1 MSKTPTMGKSNMP
14 FPDIAL
20 YGKGYSTNVRDSIR
34 AYKHPIVSTKTQAQL
49 HAEIASN
56 VASHRIKWSEA
67 EVHRAVKNR
76 VDDAD
81 DADDA
86 TAAVVAVEEG
96 DDDASVDDTATFG
109 EEDADVASVNEETT
123 VAHEATPQEKAATSE
138 EKANAL
144 FTAAGYTENSIPK
157 DVKGLK
163 KFLSDLRKA
172 DIIRMYFV
180 TNYDAAYNR
189 RRLLAKL
196 NLAEA
201 APTHFTTVAP
211 S

>member
-1 MSKTPTMGKSNMP
+1 MP

-20 YGKGYSTNVRDSIR
+20 YGKGYSTNIRDSIR

-49 HAEIASN
+49 NAVIASN

-76 VDDAD
+76 VDDAS
-81 DADDA
+81 
-86 TAAVVAVEEG
+86 AAVVAVEEG
-96 DDDASVDDTATFG
+96 DDVASAADDASVD
-109 EEDADVASVNEETT
+109 EETT
-123 VAHEATPQEKAATSE
+123 AAHEATPQEKAATSE

-157 DVKGLK
+157 DEKELK
-163 KFLSDLRKA
+163 SFMRELRRLK
-172 DIIRMYFV
+172 IINVNFS
-180 TNYDAAYNR
+180 TNYNAAGNR
-189 RRLLAKL
+189 HRLLTRL

-201 APTHFTTVAP
+201 APTHFTSVAP
-211 S
+211 PPS

>member
-1 MSKTPTMGKSNMP
+1 MP
-14 FPDIAL
+14 FPDIAQ
-20 YGKGYSTNVRDSIR
+20 YGKGYSTNIRDSIR

-49 HAEIASN
+49 NAEITAN

-67 EVHRAVKNR
+67 EVHRAIKNR

-81 DADDA
+81 DVGLPDSVGNAEDVDDNESAAD
-86 TAAVVAVEEG
+86 T
-96 DDDASVDDTATFG
+96 ASVD
-109 EEDADVASVNEETT
+109 EEAEVASVNEETT
-123 VAHEATPQEKAATSE
+123 AVHEATPQEKAATSE

-163 KFLSDLRKA
+163 SFLQELRTQK
-172 DIIRMYFV
+172 IIRMNYS
-180 TNYDAAYNR
+180 TNYDAAGNR
-189 RRLLAKL
+189 HRLLTRL

-201 APTHFTTVAP
+201 APTHYAAYPP

>member
-1 MSKTPTMGKSNMP
+1 MSNPPTMGKSNMP

-20 YGKGYSTNVRDSIR
+20 YGKGYSTSVRDSLR

-49 HAEIASN
+49 NAVIASN
-56 VASHRIKWSEA
+56 VASHQIKWSEA

-96 DDDASVDDTATFG
+96 DDDASA
-109 EEDADVASVNEETT
+109 ADVASVDEEAGVDEETT
-123 VAHEATPQEKAATSE
+123 AVHEATPQEKAATSE

-157 DVKGLK
+157 DEKELK
-163 KFLSDLRKA
+163 SFMREL
-172 DIIRMYFV
+172 
-180 TNYDAAYNR
+180 
-189 RRLLAKL
+189 RRLKIINVNFSTKYNAAGNRHRLLTRL
-196 NLAEA
+196 NFAEA

>member
-1 MSKTPTMGKSNMP
+1 MP

-20 YGKGYSTNVRDSIR
+20 YGKGYSTNIRDSIR

-49 HAEIASN
+49 NAVIASN

-81 DADDA
+81 DATAADDA
-86 TAAVVAVEEG
+86 SAAVVAVEEG
-96 DDDASVDDTATFG
+96 DDDASVD
-109 EEDADVASVNEETT
+109 EEAGVDEETT
-123 VAHEATPQEKAATSE
+123 AVHEATPQEKAATSE

-157 DVKGLK
+157 DEKELK
-163 KFLSDLRKA
+163 SFMRELRRLK
-172 DIIRMYFV
+172 IINVNFS
-180 TNYDAAYNR
+180 TNYNAAGNR
-189 RRLLAKL
+189 HRLLTRL
-196 NLAEA
+196 NFAEA

>member
-1 MSKTPTMGKSNMP
+1 MP

-20 YGKGYSTNVRDSIR
+20 YGKGYSTNIRDSIR

-49 HAEIASN
+49 NAVIASN

-81 DADDA
+81 DVGLPDSVGDAEAD
-86 TAAVVAVEEG
+86 

-123 VAHEATPQEKAATSE
+123 AVHEATPQEKAATSE

-157 DVKGLK
+157 DEKE
-163 KFLSDLRKA
+163 LREFFK
-172 DIIRMYFV
+172 RMRDEGIL
-180 TNYDAAYNR
+180 TNIKYSTKSTPEKSR
-189 RRLLAKL
+189 RRLLTML
-196 NLAEA
+196 GVTET
-201 APTHFTTVAP
+201 APTHFTSVAP
-211 S
+211 PPS

>member
-1 MSKTPTMGKSNMP
+1 MP

-20 YGKGYSTNVRDSIR
+20 YGKGYSTNIRDSIR

-49 HAEIASN
+49 NAVIASN

-81 DADDA
+81 DA

-96 DDDASVDDTATFG
+96 DDVASVD
-109 EEDADVASVNEETT
+109 EEAGVDEGDGADVASVDEETT
-123 VAHEATPQEKAATSE
+123 AVHEATPQEKAATSE

-157 DVKGLK
+157 DEKELK
-163 KFLSDLRKA
+163 SFMRELRRLK
-172 DIIRMYFV
+172 IINVNFS
-180 TNYDAAYNR
+180 TNYNAAGNR
-189 RRLLAKL
+189 HRLLTRL

-211 S
+211 PS

>member
-1 MSKTPTMGKSNMP
+1 MSNPPTMGKSNMP

-20 YGKGYSTNVRDSIR
+20 YGKGYSTNIRDSIR

-49 HAEIASN
+49 NAVIASN

-76 VDDAD
+76 VDDAS
-81 DADDA
+81 
-86 TAAVVAVEEG
+86 AAVVAVEEG
-96 DDDASVDDTATFG
+96 DDVASAADDASVD
-109 EEDADVASVNEETT
+109 EETT
-123 VAHEATPQEKAATSE
+123 AAHEATPQEKAATSE

-157 DVKGLK
+157 DEKELK
-163 KFLSDLRKA
+163 SFMRELRRLK
-172 DIIRMYFV
+172 IINVNFS
-180 TNYDAAYNR
+180 TNYNAAGNR
-189 RRLLAKL
+189 HRLLTRL
-196 NLAEA
+196 NFAEA